1 MIPNELQVF
10 LVGGAVRDELLGIP
24 LTDKDFVVVGSTAEE
39 LSKLGFKPVGKDFPV
54 FLHPQ
59 TGDEYALARTE
70 RKKGQGHQGFVFYT
84 HPSVTLEEDLAR
96 RDFTVNAIAKTK
108 DGQLID
114 PFNGQKDLKA
124 KTLRHIS
131 SAFAEDPLRIL
142 RACRFLS
149 KLDFV
154 IHPDTLVLMAR
165 MVSSGELATLSPQRI
180 WNELKKGLSGDMPS
194 RMAQSLIQ
202 CGALEALM
210 PGSTINEHN
219 KSGKKFLLD
228 ALNTSVQTNTSIET
242 RVALFSLLAV
252 SNEFFEHN
260 KDRPVN
266 KNNETEKVVNFLAR
280 LHVSRTEFETTRLVA
295 NYLHKTR
302 SLDENDPSDIL
313 QVILDLDSIRQ
324 VERYENVRE
333 TYQLLASA
341 LSDSAWKLKLK
352 KIDLASEATRTV
364 NHQRLVEKASSKNEL
379 IELIRQA
386 RLETIK
392 NALNA

>member
-24 LTDKDFVVVGSTAEE
+24 LTDKDFVVVGSTAGE
-39 LSKLGFKPVGKDFPV
+39 LSRLGFKPVGKDFPV
-54 FLHPQ
+54 FLHPE

-70 RKKGQGHQGFVFYT
+70 KKKGQGHQGFVFYT

-108 DGQLID
+108 DGKLID

-131 SAFAEDPLRIL
+131 NAFSEDPLRVL

-154 IHPDTLVLMAR
+154 IHPDTLELMTR
-165 MVSSGELATLSPQRI
+165 MVASGELATLSPQRI
-180 WNELKKGLSGDMPS
+180 WNEIKKGLSGDMPS

-210 PGSTINEHN
+210 PNSTFNKNNE
-219 KSGKKFLLD
+219 SDKKFLLN
-228 ALNTSVQTNTSIET
+228 ALNVSVQINASIET
-242 RVALFSLLAV
+242 RVALFSVLAV
-252 SNEFFEHN
+252 SNEFFKHN

-266 KNNETEKVVNFLAR
+266 KKNETGKVVTFLTRMHA
-280 LHVSRTEFETTRLVA
+280 SRTELETTRLVA
-295 NYLHKTR
+295 NHLHTTR
-302 SLDENDPSDIL
+302 TLDENDPSEML
-313 QVILDLDSIRQ
+313 QIILDLDSIRQ
-324 VERYENVRE
+324 IERYQNVRE

-364 NHQRLVEKASSKNEL
+364 NHQSLVEKANSKNEL
-379 IELIRQA
+379 IDLIKQA

-392 NALNA
+392 NALKV

>member
-1 MIPNELQVF
+1 MIPNELQIF

-39 LSKLGFKPVGKDFPV
+39 LSTLGLKPVGKDFPV
-54 FLHPQ
+54 FLHPE

-70 RKKGQGHQGFVFYT
+70 KKKGQGHQGFVFYT
-84 HPSVTLEEDLAR
+84 HPSVTLEEDLGR
-96 RDFTVNAIAKTK
+96 RDFTVNAIAKNK

-114 PFNGQKDLKA
+114 PFDGQKDLKE

-131 SAFAEDPLRIL
+131 NAFSEDPLRVL

-154 IHPDTLVLMAR
+154 IHPHTLELMTR
-165 MVSSGELATLSPQRI
+165 MVASGQLATLSPQRI

-194 RMAQSLIQ
+194 RMAQSLIK
-202 CGALEALM
+202 CGALKALM
-210 PGSTINEHN
+210 PDSIFNED
-219 KSGKKFLLD
+219 SESDKKFLLD
-228 ALNTSVQTNTSIET
+228 ALNVSVKTNTSIET

-252 SNEFFEHN
+252 SNEFFEHSRS
-260 KDRPVN
+260 RPVN
-266 KNNETEKVVNFLAR
+266 ETVKVVNFLTR
-280 LHVSRTEFETTRLVA
+280 LHASRTEFETTRLVT
-295 NYLHKTR
+295 NHLHTTR
-302 SLDENDPSDIL
+302 TLDENDPSEML
-313 QVILDLDSIRQ
+313 QIILDLDSIRQ

-341 LSDSAWKLKLK
+341 LSDSAWNLKLK
-352 KIDLASEATRTV
+352 KIDLASKATRTM
-364 NHQRLVEKASSKNEL
+364 NHQSLVESANSKSEL

-392 NALNA
+392 NALNG